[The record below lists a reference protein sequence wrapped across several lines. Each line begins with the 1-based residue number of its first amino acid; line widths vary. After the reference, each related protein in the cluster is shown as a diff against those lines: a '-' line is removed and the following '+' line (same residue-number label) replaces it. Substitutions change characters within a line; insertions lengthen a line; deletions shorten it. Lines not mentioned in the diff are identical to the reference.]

1 LDQGYIENEVAE
13 GIERVDRTMMFIDRR
28 DAGRRLAAA
37 VKERLGEAKGVIV
50 LGLPRGGV
58 VVAQEVARVLRSP
71 LDVLVVRKIGAP
83 GTEELAIGAV
93 GETGAPVLNDALIE
107 SAGVPS
113 RYLAHAIDAAR
124 REVRRRVEAYRAGPH
139 PDVHDKTVVLVDDGI
154 ATGYTVEA
162 AITTLRGWQAA
173 RIILA
178 VPVAPPQEVAR
189 FRGLV
194 DDTVILYAPP
204 EFFAVG
210 QFYGNFAQVS
220 DDEVKAALSEMSAR
234 AA

>member
-1 LDQGYIENEVAE
+1 MIFV
-13 GIERVDRTMMFIDRR
+13 DRR

-37 VKERLGEAKGVIV
+37 VRGRLREPRGVIV
-50 LGLPRGGV
+50 LGLPRGGI
-58 VVAQEVARVLRSP
+58 VVAQEVARVLGSP
-71 LDVLVVRKIGAP
+71 LDIVVVRKIGAP
-83 GTEELAIGAV
+83 GIEELAIGAV

-107 SAGVPS
+107 STGIPKP
-113 RYLAHAIDAAR
+113 YLVRAVDAAR
-124 REVRRRVEAYRAGPH
+124 QEVRRRVEAYRAGPR

-162 AITTLRGWQAA
+162 AVATLREWRAG
-173 RIILA
+173 RIVLA
-178 VPVAPPQEVAR
+178 VPVAPPDAVAR

-194 DDTVILYAPP
+194 DDLVVLYAPA

-210 QFYGNFAQVS
+210 QFYADFAQVS
-220 DDEVKAALSEMSAR
+220 DAEVRAALGEAGAR

>member
-1 LDQGYIENEVAE
+1 
-13 GIERVDRTMMFIDRR
+13 MMFIDRR

-37 VKERLGEAKGVIV
+37 VKERLGETKSVIV

-71 LDVLVVRKIGAP
+71 LDVVVVRKIGAP

-107 SAGVPS
+107 SVGVSS
-113 RYLAHAIDAAR
+113 RYLAHAIEVAR
-124 REVRRRVEAYRAGPH
+124 QEVRRRVEAYRAGPR

-162 AITTLRGWQAA
+162 AIATLRGWQAA
-173 RIILA
+173 RIVLA
-178 VPVAPPQEVAR
+178 VPVAPPEAVAR

-194 DDTVILYAPP
+194 DETVVLDAPP

-210 QFYGNFAQVS
+210 QFYEDFAQVS